1 MRELPTSTTK
11 SRVVQGCRCSVW
23 QSTSE
28 DEQLARKLAQDYY
41 RNMSREDLPSAAST
55 SQDRVPAGAR
65 RELSDPQTL
74 RALTHPIRL
83 ALLEALELR
92 GPLTATEAGEL
103 IGEPPNACSFHF
115 RQLAKYGFVEE
126 AVPAGG
132 RSRPWRLVSHRMHFS
147 DMHDDPEAV
156 IAARGLDRMLRERYF
171 ARLAAFYER
180 RSAYPAAWQEVTGG
194 SQALLHLSAQ
204 ELRAIDEEI
213 MAILDRFRDRNADPA
228 LRPPDSLPI
237 EVLLF
242 GYPVQPPSR

>member
-1 MRELPTSTTK
+1 
-11 SRVVQGCRCSVW
+11 
-23 QSTSE
+23 
-28 DEQLARKLAQDYY
+28 
-41 RNMSREDLPSAAST
+41 MSRDT
-55 SQDRVPAGAR
+55 SPATTAGDRRGDSAR

-92 GPLTATEAGEL
+92 GALTATEAGEL

-126 AVPAGG
+126 AGPAGG
-132 RSRPWRLVSHRMHFS
+132 RSRPWRLASHAMHFS
-147 DMHDDPEAV
+147 DVHADPEAV
-156 IAARGLDRMLRERYF
+156 IAARGLDQMLRQRYL

-180 RSAYPAAWQEVTGG
+180 RSAYPVTWQEVTGG
-194 SQALLHLSAQ
+194 SQALVHVSPQ

-213 MAILDRFRDRNADPA
+213 TAILDRFQDRNADPA

-237 EVLLF
+237 EILFF
-242 GYPVQPPSR
+242 GYPVEPPSR